1 MKPRTWI
8 VLAIVALFS
17 ISTAGAQSPEK
28 IGRVTFPIS
37 CSAAVQKPFERAV
50 ALLHSFWYLEAAKA
64 FTQITQA
71 DPDCA
76 IAYWGLA
83 MTSWTQIWSPP
94 PPAALKRGWDA
105 VEKAKAAKAKTP
117 REQDFVAAAEAFFK
131 DGDKVD
137 HRTRALAYGRAMEQM
152 AQRYASD

>member
-1 MKPRTWI
+1 MKRTASVVSVVI
-8 VLAIVALFS
+8 ALVVAS
-17 ISTAGAQSPEK
+17 GVVADEPEK
-28 IGRVTFPIS
+28 IGQVRFAVS
-37 CSAAVQKPFERAV
+37 CIPAVQEPFERAV

-64 FTQITQA
+64 FTQITQT

-83 MTSWTQIWSPP
+83 MTNWTQIWSPP

-117 REQDFVAAAEAFFK
+117 REQDFVAAA
-131 DGDKVD
+131 
-137 HRTRALAYGRAMEQM
+137 
-152 AQRYASD
+152 

>member
-1 MKPRTWI
+1 MKLRRSVVSVVI
-8 VLAIVALFS
+8 ALVVAS
-17 ISTAGAQSPEK
+17 VVVADEAEK
-28 IGRVTFPIS
+28 IGKVRFPIS
-37 CSAAVQKPFERAV
+37 CAPAVQQPFERAV

-94 PPAALKRGWDA
+94 PPAALKRGWEA
-105 VEKAKAAKAKTP
+105 VERAKAAKAKTP

-131 DGDKVD
+131 DADTLD
-137 HRTRALAYGRAMEQM
+137 HRTRAQAYG
-152 AQRYASD
+152 